1 MKRFFAVL
9 LFCVLFS
16 GVCHAQAFGSIV
28 GTISDPQG
36 ASVPSATIV
45 ATQVGTNVS
54 RSTTSSSEGYFVLDA
69 LSPAEYSISIQAQ
82 GFQTNK
88 QDITLL
94 ANQTITLNQSLSLGA
109 NTETVSVSGTT
120 LQVDTSTGTLGQ
132 VVENTRVQELPL
144 NGRNVAQLTLTV
156 AGVVNAPNGGADQG
170 TTKTFPGAVT
180 YSTNG
185 TRQNTIAYT
194 LDGANYIDEYTNVN
208 QPFPFPDNLQE
219 FSVQT
224 SNYSAQYG
232 QNAGAVV
239 NVVTKSGT
247 NDFHGDLFEYI
258 RNPIFNAQNFFA
270 TPTTKDQIK
279 RNQFGGTIG
288 GPIIHNKTYFF
299 AGYQRTPFRN
309 LNVGSS
315 SVVGQTDIT
324 DFLAPKTVACPTC
337 GAPTTAA
344 TGPAGIIDPAI
355 ATMVGINPAT
365 GAYLGSSAKFSLAGP
380 PPAGVAQGK
389 ATTAFLQPISQNF
402 DSGMGRVDQT
412 LTKND
417 RLTGR
422 YEYDRFTQAPVF
434 NPVELVAYKDA
445 TLGITAQNLLVQ
457 ESHIFTARSINDFRF
472 SFSRENSTRGPA
484 PTAVA
489 ATAFGISSADNL
501 FEPTPSA
508 IQGIGVQSGFAFGD
522 NPHGVFYRR
531 NVIFADDISWT
542 KGKHDIHFGGSIER
556 SHVNLTNQ
564 FNQPGL
570 FGFGNQDQYLF
581 GSSTF
586 ATYQLF
592 LAGILSDGSGTGNG
606 FAFQQGSGEFKQ
618 NFDTF
623 TDLYIQDNIRV
634 NRRLTVNL
642 GLRWEPALPWRDQ
655 GDRWAQV
662 NLPAMAAN
670 RTSIVY
676 PNAPPGIFFSAQ
688 NGIPSDPGMPKNALN
703 PVWDQFNPRVGFAWD
718 VFGDGKTSVRAGAGI
733 FSDTRVMGML
743 SNRFVDEWP
752 FSPQFIL
759 SSATS
764 SAPTPGSAP
773 GSFSDPLCQLA
784 ATKAALNCSGTQKAS
799 YPTVFPAPFPAPTNT
814 PYNPPFNEI
823 AVTYNPTGVY
833 QVPTVYAYNISIE
846 HQMPWSI
853 LGRIAYVGSHSDH
866 ILETQFYNYSN
877 PVLTTGQQSFNPLCK
892 STTGLADCTVFVGS
906 GGKFLQNTFSNTV
919 QADINDVNANYNG
932 LQLSIE
938 RRAAHGLTVLAN
950 YTYSRSLDDLPFGEG
965 VSGFDTGYSALPLN
979 NPNRHRFDYGPS
991 GFDHTHVFVTS
1002 LVWQSPSLGGSN
1014 ALVHHLLG
1022 NWEYSLILSVSSGGP
1037 TTILQGTNISGTNIG
1052 NDRATYCTGSGPS
1065 GDTCT
1070 KGASAYT
1077 SSTTCSGVTVKCY
1090 AWFSTG
1096 AFEPT
1101 KVGSA
1106 NNSAI
1111 FGTFGNVSKN
1121 SLRLPTTQDWDM
1133 SLSKYINFTE
1143 RWRLQFRADFFNAFN
1158 HPSFAPVSTS
1168 TGAVNGTDSLGLG
1181 KLSSGTFGDFTAGQA
1196 GDPRVIQL
1204 ALKLLF

>member
-1 MKRFFAVL
+1 M
-9 LFCVLFS
+9 
-16 GVCHAQAFGSIV
+16 GSVV
-28 GTISDPQG
+28 GTITDPQG
-36 ASVPSATIV
+36 AAVPSATV
-45 ATQVGTNVS
+45 TATQTGTGVQ
-54 RSTTSSSEGYFVLDA
+54 RTTTTNSDGYYVLDA
-69 LSPAEYSISIQAQ
+69 LSPADYSINVQAQ
-82 GFQTNK
+82 GFNSTK
-88 QDITLL
+88 QQVTLL
-94 ANQTITLNQSLSLGA
+94 ANQTVTVNQQMQLGA
-109 NTETVSVSGTT
+109 TSETVSVSSTA
-120 LQVDTSTGTLGQ
+120 LQVDTTTATLGQ
-132 VVENTRVQELPL
+132 VVENQRIQELPL
-144 NGRNVAQLTLTV
+144 NGRNVAQLTLSV

-232 QNAGAVV
+232 ENAGAVV

-247 NDFHGDLFEYI
+247 NEFHGDLFEYV
-258 RNPIFNAQNFFA
+258 RNPKFNAQNFFS

-288 GPIIHNKTYFF
+288 GPIVHDKTYFF
-299 AGYQRTPFRN
+299 GGYQRTPFRN
-309 LNVGSS
+309 LNAGSA

-324 DFLAPKTVACPTC
+324 DFLTPKSVACTTC

-344 TGPAGIIDPAI
+344 TGPAGTIDPAI
-355 ATMVGINPAT
+355 ATMLGINPTT
-365 GAYLGSSAKFSLAGP
+365 GAYLGSSAKYSLAGAP
-380 PPAGVAQGK
+380 PVGAAQGK
-389 ATTAFLQPISQNF
+389 ATVSFLQPISQNF
-402 DSGMGRVDQT
+402 DSAMGRADQV

-417 RLTGR
+417 HLTGR
-422 YEYDRFTQAPVF
+422 YEFDRFTQAPVF
-434 NPVELVAYKDA
+434 LPLELVAYKDA
-445 TLGITAQNLLVQ
+445 TFGIKAHNLLVQ
-457 ESHIFTARSINDFRF
+457 ESHIISARTINDFRF
-472 SFSRENSTRGPA
+472 SFSKEVSTRGPS
-484 PTAVA
+484 PTAVGPA
-489 ATAFGISSADNL
+489 AFGISSADNL
-501 FEPTPSA
+501 FQTTPPA
-508 IQGIGVQSGFAFGD
+508 IQGIGVQGGFTFGD

-531 NVIFADDISWT
+531 NFIFADDVSWT
-542 KGKHDIHFGGSIER
+542 KGNHDLHFGGSIER
-556 SHVNLTNQ
+556 THVNLNNQ
-564 FNQPGL
+564 FNQPGI

-581 GSSTF
+581 GASTF

-592 LAGILSDGSGTGNG
+592 LAGILSDGSGAGNG

-618 NFDTF
+618 NFNTF
-623 TDLYIQDNIRV
+623 ADLYLQDNFRV

-642 GLRWEPALPWRDQ
+642 GLRWEPALPWRDE

-662 NLPAMAAN
+662 NLTAMAAG
-670 RTSIVY
+670 TVSKVY
-676 PNAPPGIFFSAQ
+676 PNAPPGVFFSAQ
-688 NGIPSDPGMPKNALN
+688 NGVASDPGMPKNALN
-703 PVWDQFNPRVGFAWD
+703 SKLDQFNPRVGLAWD
-718 VFGDGKTSVRAGAGI
+718 VFGDGKTSIRAGVGI

-743 SNRFVDEWP
+743 SNRYVDEWP
-752 FSPQFIL
+752 FSPQYIL
-759 SSATS
+759 STAST
-764 SAPTPGSAP
+764 SAPTAGSAP

-784 ATKAALNCSGTQKAS
+784 ATQSALTCNGTQKAS
-799 YPTVFPAPFPAPTNT
+799 YPTQFPAPFPAPTNT
-814 PYNPPFNEI
+814 PYSPPFNEI
-823 AVTYNPTGVY
+823 AVTYNPTGQY
-833 QVPTVYAYNISIE
+833 QVPTVYAYNLSIE
-846 HQMPWSI
+846 HQLPWAM
-853 LGRIAYVGSHSDH
+853 LARVAYVGSHSDH
-866 ILETQFYNYSN
+866 ILETQFLNYSN
-877 PVLTTGQQSFNPLCK
+877 PTGQPAFNPACK
-892 STTGLADCTVFVGS
+892 ATTGLANCTVFVGS

-919 QADINDVNANYNG
+919 QADINDINANYNG
-932 LQLSIE
+932 LQLSLE
-938 RRAAHGLTVLAN
+938 KRAAHGLTLLVN

-991 GFDHTHVFVTS
+991 GFDHNNV
-1002 LVWQSPSLGGSN
+1002 LVASMVYSTPSLKGMNSI
-1014 ALVHHLLG
+1014 VHHVLG
-1022 NWEYSLILSVSSGGP
+1022 DWQYSLILSASSGSP

-1052 NDRATYCTGSGPS
+1052 NDRATYCTGSGPA

-1070 KGASAYT
+1070 KSASAYA
-1077 SSTTCSGVTVKCY
+1077 SSTACAGQTVKCY
-1090 AWFSTG
+1090 AWFSAS

-1111 FGTFGNVSKN
+1111 FGTFGNLSKN
-1121 SLRLPTTQDWDM
+1121 PLRLPGFQNWDM

-1143 RWRLQFRADFFNAFN
+1143 RWRLQFRADFFNTWN

-1204 ALKLLF
+1204 ALKLFF